1 MASAV
6 VGAVAKVVALAGI
19 VDDIMGG
26 GTGERWGEGGA
37 LIG

>member
-1 MASAV
+1 VEGV
-6 VGAVAKVVALAGI
+6 VKVGGLGGI
-19 VDDIMGG
+19 VDDIMG